1 MESTTTEDP
10 SRGET
15 LSRASSNQ
23 EKLLQ
28 DQAKIILDFS
38 ERAKILEYFI
48 RSYRE
53 FQDGIRPEPAYSE
66 TAKSVGPDKQQTY
79 DAAESELRNDGIE
92 LSAIKAHH
100 LLIKEWIDTVIL
112 ADTADP
118 DEGNTEN
125 SSTVVADTA
134 SSSNWQQRVAIDDL
148 YQSTEKTPDV
158 SQASRTGTDGRNNGE
173 RKLSAPQNIDNRENK
188 VNIAVRRTESMSSH
202 RSQSSTWVA
211 PEAENE
217 KYATIM
223 LAKVM
228 RSKYSPE
235 AGNQPFMLPIKRAFL
250 KLDWTSRGW
259 LLKDT
264 VEESCIAAANLTGW
278 TFDAAL
284 VTSFVMAEDNKNA
297 TPDHRIDFDEFYNI
311 ILTMREAIKVA
322 TTSSSAKKGLADSL
336 VVLRKWYD
344 KSTQLEMLSSQWR
357 FMKVERRRD
366 GGGSYVAHYYDHDI
380 GGPLPDFKVPFN
392 RDLTTAIYLAIVYG
406 TSRVDAALRDWQSN
420 IRQMSE
426 NERLEYIEALNNVL
440 EVNPAFH
447 RLEDKNRLGAFHS
460 VDACHEEAGIVPVC
474 YFDDLRDCPTLALQR
489 LYTDSWKILEPVLG
503 FSHDLGV
510 TLVRMAGKGTPPPKL
525 KRWRT
530 LRMLDRSREIR
541 DSVTKI
547 DGLLQPLADVQE
559 WYQSR
564 RRSLLSRLES
574 CMEETQRLRSSQEAE
589 AELSFYTT
597 VDMEVWLD
605 KISHMPFSTR
615 TIRFLS
621 KTTTS

>member
-1 MESTTTEDP
+1 VESTTTEDP

-28 DQAKIILDFS
+28 DQAKMMLDFS

-53 FQDGIRPEPAYSE
+53 FQDGTRPEPAYSE

-118 DEGNTEN
+118 DEVDTEN

-134 SSSNWQQRVAIDDL
+134 SSSNWQRRVAVDDL
-148 YQSTEKTPDV
+148 YQSAEKTPDV

-173 RKLSAPQNIDNRENK
+173 SKLSAPQNIDNREDK

-228 RSKYSPE
+228 RSKYPPG
-235 AGNQPFMLPIKRAFL
+235 AGNQPFMLPIKRAFS

-278 TFDAAL
+278 TFDAEL
-284 VTSFVMAEDNKNA
+284 VTSLVMAEDNKDA

-311 ILTMREAIKVA
+311 ILTMREEVKIA
-322 TTSSSAKKGLADSL
+322 TNSSSAKQGLADSL
-336 VVLRKWYD
+336 VVLKKWYD

-357 FMKVERRRD
+357 RKEVKRHQDE
-366 GGGSYVAHYYDHDI
+366 GKSYVAHYYDHGI
-380 GGPLPDFKVPFN
+380 GGPLPDFKIPFN

-460 VDACHEEAGIVPVC
+460 VDACHEQAGVVPVS

-489 LYTDSWKILEPVLG
+489 LYADSWKILEPVLG

-541 DSVTKI
+541 DSVPKI

-559 WYQSR
+559 WYQSCC
-564 RRSLLSRLES
+564 RSLLSRLES
-574 CMEETQRLRSSQEAE
+574 CMEETRRLRSSQEAE

-597 VDMEVWLD
+597 VHMEVRLD
-605 KISHMPFSTR
+605 GISHMPFSTR
-615 TIRFLS
+615 TTRFLS
-621 KTTTS
+621 KATTS